1 MMNSDTVKKVVLP
14 MIVLAAS
21 VAIILG
27 NILIHAGIER
37 ASDKLF
43 AESSVDQKLD
53 ALYQQNKEIKQ
64 AIEECKVW
72 ILAK

>member
-1 MMNSDTVKKVVLP
+1 MMNSDTVKKAVLS
-14 MIVLAAS
+14 MIVLVAF

-27 NILIHAGIER
+27 NILV
-37 ASDKLF
+37 F
-43 AESSVDQKLD
+43 AEGSIDQKLD

-64 AIEECKVW
+64 AVEECKVW

>member
-1 MMNSDTVKKVVLP
+1 MMNSDTVKKVVLL
-14 MIVLAAS
+14 MIVLAAL

-27 NILIHAGIER
+27 NILVHAGIER

>member
-1 MMNSDTVKKVVLP
+1 MSREAILIIIIGM
-14 MIVLAAS
+14 A
-21 VAIILG
+21 AIIACATV
-27 NILIHAGIER
+27 HHTRVEA
-37 ASDKLF
+37 AQDKTF
-43 AESSVDQKLD
+43 AEGSVDQKLD